1 MNTGKKFEADIKQA
15 CIEQDVDYT
24 RMKDAGW
31 TGEQTTRRFTSRNIC
46 DAILFYEGALLFAE
60 IKHRQKSLTFKSIT
74 QYNELIKKWNPEKN
88 IFSGVIAKLDG
99 RVFFVSTPTITL
111 MIEQL
116 GKKSFNATDAS
127 EYGMEIAQVVPKGKK
142 NPRPVIWELINR
154 LASWKAR

>member
-24 RMKDAGW
+24 RMKDSGW
-31 TGEQTTRRFTSRNIC
+31 TGEQTAKRFTSRNIC
-46 DAILFYEGALLFAE
+46 DTILFYNRTLLFSE
-60 IKHRQKSLTFKSIT
+60 QKCRAKMLAFKEIT
-74 QYNELIKKWNPEKN
+74 QYKDLLTKWNPDKF

-154 LASWKAR
+154 LAL